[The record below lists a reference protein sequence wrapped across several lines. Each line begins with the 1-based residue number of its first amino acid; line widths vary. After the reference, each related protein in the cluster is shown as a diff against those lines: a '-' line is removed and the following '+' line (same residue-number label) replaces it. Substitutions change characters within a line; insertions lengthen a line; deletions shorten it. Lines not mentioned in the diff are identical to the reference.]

1 MSWTKTN
8 FYLSVITLAI
18 MVFVGLATIGND
30 ANEKLD
36 LNNNSIN
43 YILILNGMN
52 EENQYKTIS
61 DTSVYNSSQKG
72 ILDSDDNSSVSGV
85 NDFLSAFFIK
95 KERAKN
101 PTSYFKVIYNI
112 PASLLVGVGLNIYSN
127 YFKYIISTLVYAI
140 VLALIIMI
148 WRDYIRT

>member
-30 ANEKLD
+30 ANKKLD
-36 LNNNSIN
+36 LNDNSIN
-43 YILILNGMN
+43 YILSLNGMN

-61 DTSVYNSSQKG
+61 DTSVYDSSQKG

-101 PTSYFKVIYNI
+101 PTNYFKVIYNI
-112 PASLLVGVGLNIYSN
+112 PSSLLIGLGLNIYAD
-127 YFKYIISTLVYAI
+127 YFKYIISTLIYAI